1 MGRYDNHHNTDN
13 ILRAKKKLD
22 KLTSKRHPNI
32 YEIERAKEEL
42 ETARLF
48 MTCQIFKSFNG
59 RAPNEKVLF
68 SDDNRVMLF
77 CDKLIHYE
85 DIASYKIV
93 EKSKT
98 HLSTVTRQTGTVSRA
113 LVGGFLGGGVGAIVG
128 AMSAGS
134 HSTTT
139 QYESADGFYFQ
150 IFLKNGEGYQCEVEN
165 DGFLTN
171 KIHPAWVDLGTKIQ
185 MIIDGRN

>member
-1 MGRYDNHHNTDN
+1 MGKYDNHHNTDN
-13 ILRAKKKLD
+13 VLRAKKKLD
-22 KLTSKRHPNI
+22 KLTSKRNPNI

-48 MTCQIFKSFNG
+48 MTCQIFKSSSC
-59 RAPNEKVLF
+59 RAPNDRILF

-77 CDKLIHYE
+77 YNKLIRYDDLAE
-85 DIASYKIV
+85 YKIV
-93 EKSKT
+93 EKFKS
-98 HLSTVTRQTGTVSRA
+98 HSSTVTRQNGTVSRA
-113 LVGGFLGGGVGAIVG
+113 LVGGFLGGSVGAIVG

-139 QYESADGFYFQ
+139 QHQIADGFYFQ
-150 IFLKNGEGYQCEVEN
+150 VFLKNGEGYQCEVEN
-165 DGFLTN
+165 DGFLSN
-171 KIHPAWVDLGTKIQ
+171 KIHPTWVDLGTKIQ